1 MYNCNVQEAIQ
12 GLDMV
17 SKKAEVGCGLW
28 ALNDDNFV
36 PEGLKVCQEE
46 KKVPHHYTNTQPEFP
61 VLS

>member
-1 MYNCNVQEAIQ
+1 MFKKPSK
-12 GLDMV
+12 V